1 MLRFLTAG
9 ESHGPGLVAVVEG
22 LPAGLDVNREG
33 IARELARRRLGFG
46 RGRRMS
52 IEQDEIEILGGVRFG
67 MTLGSPVAVLVRNTE
82 WPNWQAEMSPE
93 PGESRKPRQTP
104 RPGHA
109 DLAGMMKYDTR
120 DARDILE
127 RASARETAARSVV
140 GYLARRLLAEI
151 GIEVVSHVVAIGSA
165 RSEATTNP
173 VPGDQEQIDA
183 SPVRALDPDVAAA
196 MIAEIEAAQEDK
208 DTLGGIVEVLAYGVP
223 PGLGSHVHHDRRL
236 DGLLAGAL
244 MSIQAIKAVEVGS
257 GFAVAGERG
266 SRAHDEI
273 YYRNGAFGRDTD
285 RAGGVEGGMST
296 GQPVRVRAAMKPIS
310 TLMRPLDTVDVVSKQ
325 PDKAFRERSDVCA
338 VPAAGVVAEAMVAIV
353 IAQECQRKFGGDTMA
368 DLMGAAAAYRE
379 RLSEF

>member
-1 MLRFLTAG
+1 
-9 ESHGPGLVAVVEG
+9 
-22 LPAGLDVNREG
+22 
-33 IARELARRRLGFG
+33 
-46 RGRRMS
+46 
-52 IEQDEIEILGGVRFG
+52 
-67 MTLGSPVAVLVRNTE
+67 
-82 WPNWQAEMSPE
+82 
-93 PGESRKPRQTP
+93 
-104 RPGHA
+104 
-109 DLAGMMKYDTR
+109 
-120 DARDILE
+120 
-127 RASARETAARSVV
+127 
-140 GYLARRLLAEI
+140 
-151 GIEVVSHVVAIGSA
+151 VVAIGSA
-165 RSEATTNP
+165 RSTATTYP

-183 SPVRALDPDVAAA
+183 SPVRALEPEVASA
-196 MIAEIEAAQEDK
+196 MIAEIEGAQEEK

-266 SRAHDEI
+266 SSAHDEI
-273 YYRNGAFGRDTD
+273 YFRNGAFGRDTD

-296 GQPVRVRAAMKPIS
+296 GQPVRVRAAMKPLS

-368 DLMGAAAAYRE
+368 DLIGAAAAYRE